1 MDKPSRP
8 IPVHLRSVKE
18 RQKRQ
23 REIWLAVTGIV
34 LIIFSTWIELHL
46 LGLNSYL
53 FFALFNLNLI
63 LLLLVLFLVLRNVI
77 KLILERRRRVLGSG
91 LRAKLVVVFVT
102 LSLVPTLIMFLIS
115 LWFVQTSVDYWFQA
129 QVETSM
135 EQALSVGQD
144 FYAATEEALEMRT
157 RAVVRQLRDQRLLP
171 AATGLE
177 AALNRKRPEFGL
189 TLLGTLNNS
198 RDIATWQAEAGWTD
212 VWPRVCTVIP
222 WAELNETASYWAT
235 LWAGDSEDLVVGVLR
250 LHEGGY
256 FVAGASVGRGIMA
269 KLDQVARGVGEYKQL
284 RTLKYPVKMTLYMV
298 LGLITLLILLG
309 ATWFGFRLAREISA
323 PVQALAAATQR
334 IAKGDLSVRLSDDSQ
349 DELGLLV
356 RSFNSMAADLEQSQD
371 HLTQANRRLE
381 AQYLV
386 LEAKNHYVQAILEN
400 ITAGVISL
408 DKAGRITTMNR
419 AAEAIIGV
427 EARQL
432 LGQSALEIL
441 GPNHRVMVEEVANL
455 LQGSPGSH
463 WQRRMDLEVNGEVQ
477 KLLVNAVALMDSEG
491 GSSGMVAVFENI
503 TELEKMQ
510 RLDAWKE
517 VARRIAHEIKNPLTP
532 IKLSAER
539 LQRKFGA
546 AAADPVFGQ
555 CTELIIR
562 QVEHLQNMVREFSAF
577 AKLPEVT
584 LVPCALE
591 SILREAMAVFS
602 GSHTH
607 IQWVARCDSVPLVM
621 LDREAMK
628 RVFLNLFLNAAEVLV
643 DREDG
648 RVEAALYART
658 RKGRVF
664 VEIRDNG
671 PGIKP
676 EEQARMFE
684 PYYSTKR
691 GGTGLGLSIVKSIV
705 TDHHG
710 HIRVKSNEPSGTVFV
725 IELPAVR
732 SEV

>member
-8 IPVHLRSVKE
+8 IPVHLRTAKE

-23 REIWLAVTGIV
+23 REIWLAVIGIV
-34 LIIFSTWIELHL
+34 LIVLLTWIELHL

-53 FFALFNLNLI
+53 FFALFNFNLI

-77 KLILERRRRVLGSG
+77 KLVLERRRRVLGSG
-91 LRAKLVVVFVT
+91 LRARLVVVFVT

-135 EQALSVGQD
+135 DQALSVGQD
-144 FYAATEEALEMRT
+144 FYAATEDGLEMRT
-157 RAVVRQLRDQRLLP
+157 RAVVRQLREQRLLP
-171 AATGLE
+171 AGKGLDATL
-177 AALNRKRPEFGL
+177 ARKRPEFNL
-189 TLLGTLNNS
+189 TLLGTLNS
-198 RDIATWQAEAGWTD
+198 SHDIAAWQSGPEWD
-212 VWPRVCTVIP
+212 RVWPEVRAAVP
-222 WAELNETASYWAT
+222 WAELAAPSSFWAT
-235 LWAGDSEDLVVGVLR
+235 LWVGDKEDLVVGVLA
-250 LHEGGY
+250 LNEGGY
-256 FVAGASVGRGIMA
+256 LVAGASVGRGIMA
-269 KLDQVARGVGEYKQL
+269 KLDQVARGVSEYKQL

-309 ATWFGFRLAREISA
+309 ATWFGFRLAKEISA
-323 PVQALAAATQR
+323 PVQALAAGTQR
-334 IAKGDLSVRLSDDSQ
+334 IAKGDLSVRLNDDSR

-356 RSFNSMAADLEQSQD
+356 QSFNSMAADLEQSQD
-371 HLTQANRRLE
+371 HLTQASRRLE
-381 AQYLV
+381 EQYLV
-386 LEAKNHYVQAILEN
+386 LESKNHYVQAILEN

-408 DKAGRITTMNR
+408 DKTGRITTMNR
-419 AAEAIIGV
+419 AAEAIVGI
-427 EARQL
+427 EAKEL

-441 GPNHRVMVEEVANL
+441 GPTHRSLVEEVAGL
-455 LQGSPGSH
+455 LRSSPGSH
-463 WQRRMDLEVNGEVQ
+463 WQRRMDLEVGGEIQ

-539 LQRKFGA
+539 LQRKFGPMIS
-546 AAADPVFGQ
+546 DPVFGQ
-555 CTELIIR
+555 CTELIVR

-577 AKLPEVT
+577 AKLPEVL
-584 LVPCALE
+584 LVPCELE
-591 SILREAMAVFS
+591 PLLREAMAVFS
-602 GSHTH
+602 GSHSH
-607 IQWVARCDSVPLVM
+607 IRWTLQCEAAPRVM

-628 RVFLNLFLNAAEVLV
+628 RVFLNIFLNAAEVLAGQA
-643 DREDG
+643 DG
-648 RVEAALYART
+648 RVETVLYART
-658 RKGRVF
+658 RKGRVY

-676 EEQARMFE
+676 EEQSRMFE

-691 GGTGLGLSIVKSIV
+691 GGTGLGLAIVKSIV
-705 TDHHG
+705 SDHHG
-710 HIRVKSNEPSGTVFV
+710 HVRVKPNDPAGTVFI

-732 SEV
+732 GEA